1 MSLAKLYIYVAG
13 EPQYVKGPKGPNPS
27 CTTGSE
33 VRNGDECKEAC
44 NQLKVEMGN
53 IMVGGTPCYIGNSGK
68 CRQKEEPA
76 NIANG
81 ALICKIS
88 GY

>member
-1 MSLAKLYIYVAG
+1 MSLATLYIYVAG
-13 EPQYVKGPKGPNPS
+13 EPQYVKGPKGRNPS

-33 VRNGDECKEAC
+33 VRNGDECKQAC
-44 NQLKVEMGN
+44 DQLKVTQSNKM
-53 IMVGGTPCYIGNSGK
+53 IGGTPCYITNFGL

-81 ALICKIS
+81 ELICKKS